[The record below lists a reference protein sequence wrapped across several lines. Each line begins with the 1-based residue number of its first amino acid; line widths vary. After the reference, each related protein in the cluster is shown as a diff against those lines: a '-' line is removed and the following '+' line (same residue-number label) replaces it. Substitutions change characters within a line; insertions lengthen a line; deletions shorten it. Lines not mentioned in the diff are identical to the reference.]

1 MLTSHSD
8 DRDTATRN
16 ENAEMRTARRIIEN
30 TSANLFLTGKAGTG
44 KTTFLHSLRSHSSKR
59 MIVLAPTG
67 IAAINARGVTIHSF
81 FQLALSPFIP
91 GATQTTTRK
100 RFDRF
105 SREKLRLIRTIDLLV
120 IDEVSMVR
128 ADLLDAVD
136 DVLRRHRNPTLPFG
150 GVQLLLIG
158 DLQQLPPVVPP
169 EQWELLNTVYSTP
182 YFFSS
187 KALNEAGYLTVE
199 LHQVYRQNDNRFI
212 DLLNRIRTNHIDRT
226 TLDLL
231 NSRCD
236 PSFSP
241 DASQGYI
248 RLTTHN
254 RRADEINRC
263 QLDALDTPAQT
274 YTAEIEGD
282 FPETSLPTDRT
293 LTLKVGAQVKFL
305 KNDSVQGYF
314 NGMMAH
320 VIDLTPTTVIVRP
333 IGSSNKIEVGRAIWE
348 NTDYK
353 LDTEKATVEETICG
367 TFSQI
372 PLRLAWAITI
382 HKSQGLTF
390 DKAIIDA
397 TNAFA
402 HGQTYVAL
410 SRCRSLEGLVLD
422 RPIPQ
427 SAIILD
433 PAVDSFNAAHV
444 SLLPDQTKL
453 TDLEAQYTIECL
465 DSLFSPVSLRNA
477 FNRLHRIVEEYFS
490 RDYVILARSYKE
502 ADSSIAERIEKVAHA
517 FAVQYRGIIPGTPLF
532 QERLDKAFRY
542 FSEELRPL
550 LDLIVRTPETADNK
564 AVAKRLREA
573 RNELSEIVRIKLA
586 VMQTLSGQS
595 FAPASYLSAK
605 AKATLALDSA
615 QPTKSRPSRA
625 AASAAG
631 AGHQPAASSPAS
643 GHQPASSTSGHQSA
657 NASSS
662 SDIADPI
669 LYEKLCNWRTQLSK
683 ENACPAYIILSNR
696 ALIAISSIKPVT
708 LPALKAIPGIGNK
721 KLTQYGP
728 QIIQIVLSHLSAA
741 PIHPV

>member
-1 MLTSHSD
+1 MLTSHSE
-8 DRDTATRN
+8 DRDTATN
-16 ENAEMRTARRIIEN
+16 DNAELRTARRIIEN

-44 KTTFLHSLRSHSSKR
+44 KTTFLHSLRNRSAKR

-91 GATQTTTRK
+91 GATQTTVRK

-105 SREKLRLIRTIDLLV
+105 SREKLSLIRTIDLLV

-128 ADLLDAVD
+128 ADLLDAID

-169 EQWELLNTVYSTP
+169 EQWELLKTVYSTP

-187 KALNEAGYLTVE
+187 IALIEAGYLTVE
-199 LHQVYRQNDNRFI
+199 LHQVYRQNDTQFI
-212 DLLNRIRTNHIDRT
+212 DLLNRIRTNHIDSS
-226 TLDLL
+226 TLSLL
-231 NSRCD
+231 NSRCR
-236 PSFSP
+236 PSFAP

-254 RRADEINRC
+254 RRADEINKC

-274 YTAEIEGD
+274 YTAEIEGN
-282 FPETSLPTDRT
+282 FPETSLPTDRA
-293 LTLKVGAQVKFL
+293 LTLKAGAQVMFL
-305 KNDSVQGYF
+305 KNDTEQGYF

-320 VIDLTPTTVIVRP
+320 VVALTPTTAIVRP
-333 IGSSNKIEVGRAIWE
+333 IGSDHNIEVGRAIWE

-353 LDTEKATVEETICG
+353 LDAEKATVEETVCG
-367 TFSQI
+367 TFSQL

-410 SRCRSLEGLVLD
+410 SRCRTLEGLVLD

-433 PAVDSFNAAHV
+433 PAVDSFNVAHV

-453 TDLEAQYTIECL
+453 TDLETQYTIECL
-465 DSLFSPVSLRNA
+465 DNLFSPLPLRNA
-477 FNRLHRIVEEYFS
+477 FNRLHRIVEEYLS
-490 RDYVILARSYKE
+490 RDYVILTRSYKE
-502 ADSSIAERIEKVAHA
+502 TDSSIAERIEKVAHA
-517 FAVQYRGIIPGTPLF
+517 FAVQYRGISPSDPLF

-550 LDLIVRTPETADNK
+550 LDLIMRTPETADNK
-564 AVAKRLREA
+564 AVAKRLRDT
-573 RNELSEIVRIKLA
+573 RSELSEIVRIKLA
-586 VMQTLSGQS
+586 VMQCLSGQS
-595 FAPASYLSAK
+595 FAPANYLSAK
-605 AKATLALDSA
+605 AKATLALDGT
-615 QPTKSRPSRA
+615 QPAKTRASRT
-625 AASAAG
+625 AASGKAADS
-631 AGHQPAASSPAS
+631 HQTAHSAA
-643 GHQPASSTSGHQSA
+643 TT
-657 NASSS
+657 
-662 SDIADPI
+662 SDITDPI
-669 LYEKLCNWRTQLSK
+669 LYEKLCNWRTELAK
-683 ENACPAYIILSNR
+683 ENGCPAYIIMSNR
-696 ALIAISSIKPVT
+696 ALIAIANLKPVT
-708 LPALKAIPGIGNK
+708 LPDNKRLPGIG
-721 KLTQYGP
+721 
-728 QIIQIVLSHLSAA
+728 S
-741 PIHPV
+741 